1 MANQDKVL
9 SMLGLAARA
18 RGVADGG
25 FSVEK
30 AIKSGKAA
38 LVILAGDAS
47 DNSRKEFVNMCSYYR
62 TPIYQYS
69 NKEELG
75 HSIGKE
81 LRSVVAVLD
90 VGIAK
95 AIKERLKEMEQT
107 EAVEWQK

>member
-30 AIKSGKAA
+30 AIKCGKAA

-69 NKEELG
+69 SKEELG

>member
-81 LRSVVAVLD
+81 PVSYTHLD
-90 VGIAK
+90 VYK
-95 AIKERLKEMEQT
+95 RQFLKNAST
-107 EAVEWQK
+107 FLNFF

>member
-47 DNSRKEFVNMCSYYR
+47 GNPAVWKLQMHKEKPPAR
-62 TPIYQYS
+62 Q
-69 NKEELG
+69 
-75 HSIGKE
+75 
-81 LRSVVAVLD
+81 
-90 VGIAK
+90 
-95 AIKERLKEMEQT
+95 
-107 EAVEWQK
+107 QKGLTK